1 MRRIKLVRPVLQ
13 MEVTECGAASLAMI
27 LSYYGCTVPIEQLR
41 RDCGVSRNGVNAKN
55 IVLAAKLHGL
65 DVTPVRTEP
74 ESFGDDDLPA
84 IIHWNMDHFVVLCGF
99 TRRGAV
105 IADPES
111 GIRSVSKEDFSR
123 SYTGIALIMKPGE
136 DFKKNSTGTIR
147 TSYLYSR
154 LIEMIPTVIYFLITE
169 LCLLAGG
176 MTILFL
182 NSVYI
187 DNVIIN
193 GNTHSLSIII
203 GVLLVSGCICFTAVC
218 LREGIIW
225 RVGRLLNARI
235 STDFID
241 RVLRLP
247 IEFFSGR
254 NPGDLANRQTADL
267 EIGNRISASFF
278 PMPAYAMQILIYL
291 TLLFVINSRIAAAA
305 AFFGIINMLM
315 LLVVSRLYG
324 KKTHVLSR
332 DNGVL
337 ESDVSRSIE
346 MIETIKAFGTEDA
359 VLTRL
364 ISHGTS
370 ALNTRIDIDRIRII
384 SESVFSF
391 VNLLCSGT
399 ILILGVFEIISGS
412 MSVGILFT
420 VQSAAAAMLIPMDNA
435 VRAGLS
441 SYTIAGDMERT
452 EDIMRYKTDDMFA
465 PSGTD
470 GAMGFNGDIELKNVG
485 FTYNPFDAPVL
496 SDINL
501 LIQKGSMVAITGKS
515 GCGKTTLS
523 NIIAGI
529 YKETEGQVTYN
540 GIPRVEI
547 NRTDFYHHTTV
558 VTQKIQMFSGSVLD
572 NITMW
577 DDTISYDAVVEAA
590 KAACI
595 HDDISARPRG
605 YRELISENG
614 KNFSGGQRQR
624 IELARALVK
633 KPELLIL
640 DEATS
645 ALDADTEAKVI
656 QNIKELGITV
666 IVVAHRLST
675 IIESD
680 EIIVLDKGRI
690 TERGRH
696 GELMAQNGLYS
707 DLIRSNI

>member
-13 MEVTECGAASLAMI
+13 MEITECGAASLAMI
-27 LSYYGCTVPIEQLR
+27 LSYYGCATPIEQLR

-55 IVLAAKLHGL
+55 IALAAKLHGL
-65 DVTPVRTEP
+65 DVTPVRAEP
-74 ESFGDDDLPA
+74 DGFEDDDLPA

-99 TRRGAV
+99 TRHSAV

-111 GIRSVSKEDFSR
+111 GIRTVSWEEFSR

-136 DFKKNSTGTIR
+136 GFKKNSIGTIR
-147 TSYLYSR
+147 SSYLYLR
-154 LIEMIPTVIYFLITE
+154 LIELIPSVIYFLVTE
-169 LCLLAGG
+169 FCLLAGS
-176 MTILFL
+176 MAIMFL

-187 DNVIIN
+187 DNVIID
-193 GNTHSLSIII
+193 GNAHSLSIIL
-203 GVLLVSGCICFTAVC
+203 GVLLISGCICFTAAC

-225 RVGRLLNARI
+225 RVGKVLNTRI
-235 STDFID
+235 SADFID
-241 RVLRLP
+241 RVLKLP
-247 IEFFSGR
+247 VEFFSGR
-254 NPGDLANRQTADL
+254 NPGDLANRQTANL
-267 EIGNRISASFF
+267 EIGNGISSSFF

-291 TLLFVINSRIAAAA
+291 LLLLVVNSRIAAAA
-305 AFFGIINMLM
+305 VFFGFINTLTLIIVSNMY
-315 LLVVSRLYG
+315 S
-324 KKTHVLSR
+324 KKTIVLSR

-337 ESDVSRSIE
+337 ESNVSRSIE

-359 VLTRL
+359 MFSRL
-364 ISHGTS
+364 ISSGTS

-420 VQSAAAAMLIPMDNA
+420 AQSVAAAMFIPMDNA

-441 SYTIAGDMERT
+441 SYTIAGDMWRT
-452 EDIMRYKTDDMFA
+452 DDVMRYHTDDMFA
-465 PSGTD
+465 PAGAESKTD
-470 GAMGFNGDIELKNVG
+470 FNGDVRLTDVSFN
-485 FTYNPFDAPVL
+485 YNPFDAPVL

-501 LIQKGSMVAITGKS
+501 LIKKGSMVAVTGKS
-515 GCGKTTLS
+515 GCGKTTLLK
-523 NIIAGI
+523 ILAGI
-529 YKETEGQVTYN
+529 YKETDGLVTYN

-547 NRTDFYHHTTV
+547 DRTEFYRRTTV
-558 VTQKIQMFSGSVLD
+558 VSQTVHIFSGSVLD

-577 DDTISYDAVVEAA
+577 DDTVSYDAVVEAA

-595 HDDISARPRG
+595 HDDISSRPSG
-605 YRELISENG
+605 YREIISENG
-614 KNFSGGQRQR
+614 RNFSGGQRQR

-645 ALDADTEAKVI
+645 ALDADTEAQVI
-656 QNIKELGITV
+656 KNIKALGITV
-666 IVVAHRLST
+666 VVIAHRLST
-675 IIESD
+675 IIDSD

-696 GELMAQNGLYS
+696 EELMSQNGLYA

>member
-27 LSYYGCTVPIEQLR
+27 LSYYGCTTPIEQLR

-55 IVLAAKLHGL
+55 IALAAKLHGL
-65 DVTPVRTEP
+65 DVTPVRSEP
-74 ESFGDDDLPA
+74 DGFEDDDLPA

-99 TRRGAV
+99 TRHGAV

-111 GIRSVSKEDFSR
+111 GIRSVSKEEFSR

-136 DFKKNSTGTIR
+136 SFKKNSNGTIKS
-147 TSYLYSR
+147 SYLYLR
-154 LIEMIPTVIYFLITE
+154 LIELIPTVVYFLLTE
-169 LCLLAGG
+169 LCLLAGS
-176 MTILFL
+176 MAIMFL

-187 DNVIIN
+187 DNVIII
-193 GNTHSLSIII
+193 GNSHSLTTIL

-225 RVGRLLNARI
+225 RVGMILNARI
-235 STDFID
+235 SADFID
-241 RVLRLP
+241 RVLKLP

-254 NPGDLANRQTADL
+254 NPGDLASRQSANL
-267 EIGNRISASFF
+267 EIGNGISSSFF
-278 PMPAYAMQILIYL
+278 PMPAYVMQILIYL
-291 TLLFVINSRIAAAA
+291 ALLLVINSRIAAAA
-305 AFFGIINMLM
+305 VVFGIINTLT
-315 LLVVSRLYG
+315 LLIVSNLYS
-324 KKTHVLSR
+324 KKTLVLSR

-337 ESDVSRSIE
+337 ESNVSRSIE

-359 VLTRL
+359 MFSRL

-384 SESVFSF
+384 SESVFSL

-399 ILILGVFEIISGS
+399 ILILGVFEILSGS

-420 VQSAAAAMLIPMDNA
+420 TQSVAAAMFIPMDNA

-441 SYTIAGDMERT
+441 SYTIAGDMLRT
-452 EDIMRYKTDDMFA
+452 DDVMRYHTDDMFA
-465 PSGTD
+465 PA
-470 GAMGFNGDIELKNVG
+470 GAESKEVFNGDIALKDVG
-485 FTYNPFDAPVL
+485 FNYNTFDAPVL
-496 SDINL
+496 SDISL
-501 LIQKGSMVAITGKS
+501 LIKKGSMVAVTGKS
-515 GCGKTTLS
+515 GCGKTTLLK
-523 NIIAGI
+523 IIAGI
-529 YKETEGQVTYN
+529 YKETEGLVTYN
-540 GIPRVEI
+540 GIPRVKI
-547 NRTDFYHHTTV
+547 DRTEFYRHTTV
-558 VTQKIQMFSGSVLD
+558 VSQTVHMFSGSVLD

-577 DDTISYDAVVEAA
+577 DDTVSYDAVVEAA

-605 YRELISENG
+605 YRDIISENG
-614 KNFSGGQRQR
+614 MNFSGGQRQR

-645 ALDADTEAKVI
+645 ALDADTEAQVI
-656 QNIKELGITV
+656 KNIKDMGITV
-666 IVVAHRLST
+666 VVIAHRLST
-675 IIESD
+675 IIDSD

-696 GELMAQNGLYS
+696 EELMAQNGLYA